1 MPPRPI
7 APETLQLIHAV
18 HAALQDVQAV
28 EEKTMFGIHV
38 FMVNDKICLGVQ
50 GDELLVRLP
59 PADHQQIAEMPGVRP
74 LTQRGMAG
82 FFFISPMAYAT
93 RPAWQHW
100 IASALAFNP
109 LAKASPKRQRKT
121 ATQPA
126 DAHTLDEE
134 RPA

>member
-18 HAALQDVQAV
+18 HEALHGTPGV

-59 PADHQQIAEMPGVRP
+59 PTEHTQIAELPGVRP
-74 LTQRGMAG
+74 LTQHGMDG
-82 FFFISPMAYAT
+82 FFFISPAAYAT
-93 RPAWQHW
+93 RAAWQHW
-100 IASALAFNP
+100 IGSALAFNP
-109 LAKASPKRQRKT
+109 LAKASPKRKRKT
-121 ATQPA
+121 TIKPA
-126 DAHTLDEE
+126 DTDVLDQESP
-134 RPA
+134 R